1 MAELILDGAAAS
13 VDIAP
18 FEPGRFAEGRLLV
31 GEHGGTPIWR

>member
-1 MAELILDGAAAS
+1 MAELILDGAATS

-18 FEPGRFAEGRLLV
+18 FVPTRFDEGRLLV